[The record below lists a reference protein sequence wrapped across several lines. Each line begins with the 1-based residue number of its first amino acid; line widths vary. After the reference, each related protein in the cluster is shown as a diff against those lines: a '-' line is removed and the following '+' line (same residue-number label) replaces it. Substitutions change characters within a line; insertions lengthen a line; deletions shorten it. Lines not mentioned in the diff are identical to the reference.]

1 MENDNKL
8 YPLRFVPVEA
18 EREWGKETF
27 LVADLAEVSTMVH
40 SGWLGANSVAELMET
55 FLEDLVGEASFA
67 YYGLQFPV
75 TVKVLEVEG
84 RTPLLVTTDDET
96 AAARYDA
103 FGKTVFWYI
112 AEAAPGA
119 ELTIGFESDTDASS
133 FYEGCIGGRSEG
145 LLRRIKPSKGDCFE
159 IVPGLVYGASGK
171 MKIVEVSEASD
182 LDFTLV
188 AHDGSAGEHLDE
200 AFDLISYRS
209 GGADPVR
216 KAWKDGVALLSDRP
230 EFRISELSLEAPIR
244 IDGGPRGTFSIYYC
258 LSGEVEVKPCDGAGE
273 AAKAAK
279 GGLVLVP
286 AGLGDFMLIPS
297 GKATLLEIISG
308 TRAEEDSYL
317 K

>member
-18 EREWGKETF
+18 ERPWGKETF
-27 LVADLAEVSTMVH
+27 LLADLAEVSTMVH

-55 FLEDLVGEASFA
+55 FLEDMVGEASFA

-75 TVKVLEVEG
+75 TVKVLDVKG

-103 FGKTVFWYI
+103 FGKTVFWYV
-112 AEAAPGA
+112 AEASPEA
-119 ELTIGFESDTDASS
+119 ELTIGFEADTDASS
-133 FYEGCIGGRSEG
+133 FYEGCVSGSHSG
-145 LLRRIKPSKGDCFE
+145 LLRTLKPSKGDCFE

-171 MKIVEVSEASD
+171 MKIVEISEASD

-188 AHDGSAGEHLDE
+188 GDDGSAGEHLDE
-200 AFDLISYRS
+200 AFDLISYRA
-209 GGADPVR
+209 GGADPLR
-216 KAWKDGVALLSDRP
+216 KAWKDGIAILSDRP
-230 EFRISELSLEAPIR
+230 EFRISELNVEAPLR
-244 IDGGPRGTFSIYYC
+244 IDGGPRGTFSLYYC

-279 GGLVLVP
+279 GGLILVP